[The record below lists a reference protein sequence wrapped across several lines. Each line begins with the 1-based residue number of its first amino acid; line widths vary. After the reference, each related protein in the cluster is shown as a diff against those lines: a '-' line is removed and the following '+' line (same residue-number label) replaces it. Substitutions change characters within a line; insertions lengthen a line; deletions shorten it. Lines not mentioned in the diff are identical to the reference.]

1 MTVSENTKLVNDVLG
16 RTDLTDADVV
26 CIADDWRAFCN
37 DPEKYRNTVV
47 VDMVNQ
53 YIDEELYEEVD
64 DDYENIMPC
73 DIYGPWACS
82 ISCSNYAKCM
92 GWA

>member
-1 MTVSENTKLVNDVLG
+1 MVSENTKLINEVLG
-16 RTDLTDADVV
+16 RTDLIDADVV

-53 YIDEELYEEVD
+53 YIEEELYEEVD
-64 DDYENIMPC
+64 YGYEMNMPC
-73 DIYGPWACS
+73 DTYGPCACS
-82 ISCSNYAKCM
+82 SSCPNYIQCQ
-92 GWA
+92 G

>member
-16 RTDLTDADVV
+16 RTDLIDADVV

-47 VDMVNQ
+47 VDMV
-53 YIDEELYEEVD
+53 IVA
-64 DDYENIMPC
+64 P
-73 DIYGPWACS
+73 P
-82 ISCSNYAKCM
+82 SNERLMAFPSYTKAERDQ
-92 GWA
+92 